1 MKKSSF
7 IYLILI
13 IYQKKNNLFALVLR
27 LFLYKEYVARFVSY
41 ADESGDNILYF
52 YETIVK

>member
-13 IYQKKNNLFALVLR
+13 IYQKKNNLFALV
-27 LFLYKEYVARFVSY
+27 FLYKEYVARFVSY